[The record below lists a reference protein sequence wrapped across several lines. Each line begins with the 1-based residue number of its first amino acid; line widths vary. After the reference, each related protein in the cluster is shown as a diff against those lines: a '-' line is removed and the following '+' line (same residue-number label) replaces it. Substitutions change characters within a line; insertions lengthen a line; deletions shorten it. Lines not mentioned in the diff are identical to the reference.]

1 MKIYSHFSA
10 LNLKITKVFQGEIGA
25 DQASFYV
32 DVSRQNGDLVALHP
46 NTLIHA
52 SNNIFLNLPVSFQSN
67 C

>member
-32 DVSRQNGDLVALHP
+32 DVSRQPDKMV
-46 NTLIHA
+46 IW
-52 SNNIFLNLPVSFQSN
+52 
-67 C
+67 